1 MLTKFFLK
9 SKTVMGNISVGVIVT
24 ILNLFGIDLP
34 VELITAILVVMNL
47 ILRMVTKVPISEK

>member
-1 MLTKFFLK
+1 MLAKFFLK

-34 VELITAILVVMNL
+34 TELITAILVVMNL

>member
-1 MLTKFFLK
+1 MLAKFFLK